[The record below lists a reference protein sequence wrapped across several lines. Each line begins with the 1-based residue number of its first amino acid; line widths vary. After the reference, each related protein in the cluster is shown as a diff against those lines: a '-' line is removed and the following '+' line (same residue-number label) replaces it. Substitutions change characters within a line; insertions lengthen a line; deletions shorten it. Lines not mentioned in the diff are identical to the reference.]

1 MGSFYELTEEDIEL
15 LLAALDLYRTDGK
28 FWTDE
33 EVTHFEELYTYLKT
47 RVIIPVEET

>member
-15 LLAALDLYRTDGK
+15 LLASLDLFRTDGK

-33 EVTHFEELYTYLKT
+33 EVAHFEELYHFLKT
-47 RVIIPVEET
+47 REVVPAEGS

>member
-33 EVTHFEELYTYLKT
+33 EVKRFVTLYHYLKT
-47 RVIIPVEET
+47 REVE